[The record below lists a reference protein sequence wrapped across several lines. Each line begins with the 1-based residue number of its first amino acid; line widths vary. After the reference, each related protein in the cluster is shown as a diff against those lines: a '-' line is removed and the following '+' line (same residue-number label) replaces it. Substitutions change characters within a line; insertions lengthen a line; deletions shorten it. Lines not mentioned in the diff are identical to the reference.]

1 MIRVMLVDD
10 HAVVREGYRRLIE
23 KHKEFSVVAEATD
36 GQSAYHLYKLHQ
48 PDVVILDLSMPGKG
62 GVEVLR
68 QLRQWDASARVLVF
82 TMHQNAAYA
91 LQVFQAGA
99 KGYITKSS
107 PPELLVSAIND
118 VFAGRKAMSP
128 DVANELALDRIDD
141 ETVSLE
147 SLSAREFDI
156 FRMIADA
163 KSIPEIASTL
173 NLSTKTVSNYHYMIK
188 SKLGVASDVE
198 LVHLALRLGIVEA
211 S

>member
-23 KHKEFSVVAEATD
+23 KHQQFSVVAEALD
-36 GQSAYHLYKLHQ
+36 GQSAYQLYKLHR
-48 PDVVILDLSMPGKG
+48 PDVVVLDLSMPGKG
-62 GVEVLR
+62 GIEVLR
-68 QLRQWDASARVLVF
+68 QLRQWDSNARVLVF

-91 LQVFQAGA
+91 LKAFQAGA

-107 PPELLVSAIND
+107 APELLLGAIND
-118 VFAGRKAMSP
+118 VCAGRKAMSP
-128 DVANELALDRIDD
+128 DIAHELALNRIGD

-173 NLSTKTVSNYHYMIK
+173 NLSTKTVSNYHYVIK

-198 LVHLALRLGIVEA
+198 LVHLALRLGVVDPG
-211 S
+211 

>member
-1 MIRVMLVDD
+1 MIRVMLVDH

-23 KHKEFSVVAEATD
+23 KHQQFSVVAEAPD
-36 GQSAYHLYKLHQ
+36 GQSAYQLYKLHR
-48 PDVVILDLSMPGKG
+48 PDVVVLDLSMPGKG
-62 GVEVLR
+62 GIEVLR
-68 QLRQWDASARVLVF
+68 RLRQWDSNARVLIF

-91 LQVFQAGA
+91 LQAFQAGA

-107 PPELLVSAIND
+107 APELLVGAIND

-128 DVANELALDRIDD
+128 DIAHELALNRIDD

-163 KSIPEIASTL
+163 KSIADIASTL
-173 NLSTKTVSNYHYMIK
+173 NLSTKTVANYHYMIK

-198 LVHLALRLGIVEA
+198 LVHLAMRLGVVDPG
-211 S
+211 